1 MSPGDAKANARTDG
15 AQINSHMA
23 AALAAAAERIP
34 PERVDAV
41 WLFPARQLGARESG
55 LAVLSLFAEEDERRR
70 TRTIYTLHYV
80 LEPPAPRA
88 RPVRVDELEE
98 QGTVPLDRIDRIIEG
113 VLRRLDV
120 PETPDV
126 RETGGDAGAWVELL
140 AELGGMVLDP
150 GYRESLSLE
159 TDSPSA
165 DPDDQRT

>member
-1 MSPGDAKANARTDG
+1 MTAPAQEGPGVVNP
-15 AQINSHMA
+15 QLA
-23 AALAAAAERIP
+23 AALAAAAERIA

-41 WLFPARQLGARESG
+41 WLFSARQLGARESG
-55 LAVLSLFAEEDERRR
+55 LAVLSVFPEDDERRR

-88 RPVRVDELEE
+88 RPVRTDELAE

-126 RETGGDAGAWVELL
+126 RETGGDGGLWAALL
-140 AELGGMVLDP
+140 AELGGVVLDP
-150 GYRESLSLE
+150 SYRESLSLVA
-159 TDSPSA
+159 DSPSA